1 MMDAPNQRRR
11 IRTPH
16 RYANLAK
23 TAGIDMRESISP
35 DVTALTPSQLPE
47 SEDL

>member
-1 MMDAPNQRRR
+1 MDAPHQRRR

-35 DVTALTPSQLPE
+35 DVSATLSPTLLPE